1 MRNFEPAGFCTR
13 ALAATID
20 TVLLLAV
27 TVPLMWLAYGE
38 KVARFDDI
46 RPWSLAI
53 NWLLPFAVAV
63 MCWWIFG
70 ATPGKIAMAIHIV
83 DAKSGAPV
91 SLGQCVLRWFG
102 YLLSTLP
109 LGLGFLWAAI
119 DSDQQGWHD
128 KLARTRVVQSR
139 RTALGRELR
148 RGYFAS
154 HWHGDLSL
162 TVSFWINNILLSVP
176 LGLAL
181 GGLTAWISLKGEMLQ
196 TSSIAALVGW
206 PLMLAFDTWCIVGAW
221 RSATAH
227 GDRGG
232 AHVWSGL
239 TKLLLFLSAL
249 SALSSTFMD
258 FVPQIGAY
266 VQMARGIDPI
276 GQVQVTLS
284 PDGRRLQLKGPLGMG
299 DATRVL
305 QVLASADKVRLVEIE
320 SPGGRLYEAR
330 RIAEVIRD
338 RAWQT
343 RATGNCESACTLVFM
358 AGSSR
363 QLMPGAQLGF
373 HRAFAGTFNPVLDRL
388 ANQELAVMYR
398 SAGLPDDFIAKTL
411 RTPPW
416 EMWYPEIDEMANGG
430 LITAPHW
437 TLDVE
442 LPARNSAVPADMVD
456 ALRASRTW
464 HALEQRFPGSIDAAA
479 ARMNAA
485 RARNASDITVLT
497 AGQREVEGL
506 LRKLLMGASAQAREQ
521 FTVLLIE
528 QLKAARASGAHACRA
543 ILAGDAAARRS
554 LPPALVLG
562 ESEWIVA
569 TAAEPVGR
577 SRDHAPT
584 ALELEVI
591 RRTLGDGAPAR
602 LAGLWASAR
611 IRGDGQD
618 CDSAIALLDAI
629 SSLPSG
635 QRQLAVRMVFQR
647 R

>member
-1 MRNFEPAGFCTR
+1 MRNFEPAGFWPR
-13 ALAATID
+13 AVAATID
-20 TVLLLAV
+20 TVLFLAL

-38 KVARFDDI
+38 KVARVDDI
-46 RPWSLAI
+46 RPLSLAI
-53 NWLLPFAVAV
+53 NWLLPFVFAV
-63 MCWWIFG
+63 MFWWIFG
-70 ATPGKIAMAIHIV
+70 ATPGKILMSIYII
-83 DAKSGAPV
+83 DARTGGPV
-91 SLGQCVLRWFG
+91 SLGQCTLRWFS
-102 YLLSTLP
+102 YLLSALP
-109 LGLGFLWAAI
+109 LGLGFLWAAV
-119 DSDQQGWHD
+119 DSDKQGWHD
-128 KLARTRVVQSR
+128 KLARTCVVQPR
-139 RTALGRELR
+139 RKGVGRELP

-162 TVSFWINNILLSVP
+162 TASFWINNILLSVP

-206 PLMLAFDTWCIVGAW
+206 PVMLAIDTWCIVGAW

-232 AHVWSGL
+232 AQLWAGL
-239 TKLLLFLSAL
+239 TKLLLFVSAL
-249 SALSSTFMD
+249 GALSSTFMD

-299 DATRVL
+299 DATKVL
-305 QVLASADKVRLVEIE
+305 QVLAGADRVRVVELE

-330 RIAEVIRD
+330 QIAEVVRN

-373 HRAFAGTFNPVLDRL
+373 HRAFAGTFNPMVDRL
-388 ANQELAVMYR
+388 ANQELALMYR
-398 SAGLPDDFIAKTL
+398 NAGLPDDFIARTL

-430 LITAPHW
+430 LITAPRW

-442 LPARNSAVPADMVD
+442 LPARKSAVPADMAD

-485 RARNASDITVLT
+485 RAGNASDATVLT

-506 LRKLLMGASAQAREQ
+506 LRKLLVGASAQARER
-521 FTVLLIE
+521 FTVLLAE
-528 QLKAARASGAHACRA
+528 QLKAARATGTHVCRA
-543 ILAGDAAARRS
+543 VLAGDAAVRRS
-554 LPPALVLG
+554 LPAALVLR
-562 ESEWIVA
+562 ESEWMVA
-569 TAAEPVGR
+569 TAAEPVSR
-577 SRDHAPT
+577 SGNHAPT
-584 ALELEVI
+584 GLELEVI
-591 RRTLGDGAPAR
+591 ERTLGTGAPAR
-602 LAGLWASAR
+602 LAALWVPAR
-611 IRGDGQD
+611 IGAEGQD

-629 SSLPSG
+629 SRLPSG